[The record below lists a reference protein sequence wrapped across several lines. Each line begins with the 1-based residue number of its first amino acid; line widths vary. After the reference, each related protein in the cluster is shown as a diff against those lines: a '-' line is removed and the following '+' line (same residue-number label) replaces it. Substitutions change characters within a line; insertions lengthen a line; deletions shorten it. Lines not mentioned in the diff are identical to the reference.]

1 MPPFDCC
8 HHKLTR
14 DDLPSCLIK
23 ALGWAVNRLV
33 SFCIIVI
40 NVFLNI
46 YFEQDGAPVEDI
58 QLNEDVNAKNFK
70 EPLDVET
77 NKDK

>member
-1 MPPFDCC
+1 M
-8 HHKLTR
+8 
-14 DDLPSCLIK
+14 
-23 ALGWAVNRLV
+23 

-58 QLNEDVNAKNFK
+58 QLNEDVNAKNYK